1 MDTLKSLTQRNF
13 FWPAVAA
20 IGGIVL
26 GMLYAWV
33 ISPVQWVDG
42 VPSQLR
48 EDLQRDYLRMAI
60 DSYSINSDA
69 ELALERYQSLGEM
82 ASETLNAIAVDPG
95 EVSPNDV
102 QKFRA
107 LIEIEQEVSPEVQAE
122 PESTSAFPNT
132 GLILPVCGATL
143 LIGLLLVVALVLRG
157 RLAGRAEQG
166 EETFYTEEA
175 VDEPEIMPEAPV
187 SVETAESLATFRTI
201 YSIGDDL
208 YDDSFSIESP
218 AGDFLGECGV
228 GIGDVIGVG
237 EPKKVS
243 AFEIWLFDKNDIQTV
258 TKVILSNYAFNDEET
273 RNRLAAK
280 GDPEL
285 AAPGG
290 TVSLSTASLE
300 VEARIV
306 DMTYGEGP
314 LPSES
319 FFDRFTIELRAWPK
333 QS

>member
-1 MDTLKSLTQRNF
+1 MDTLKSLTERKPF
-13 FWPAVAA
+13 LPAVAA

-48 EDLQRDYLRMAI
+48 DDLQRDYLRMAI
-60 DSYSINSDA
+60 DSYSVNSDA
-69 ELALERYQSLGEM
+69 ELALDRFQALGDT
-82 ASETLNAIAVDPG
+82 ASQTLNAIAVDPG

-107 LIEIEQEVSPEVQAE
+107 LIEIEQEVLPEGETE
-122 PESTSAFPNT
+122 PESTSSFPNT
-132 GLILPVCGATL
+132 ELILPVCGATL
-143 LIGLLLVVALVLRG
+143 LLGLLLAVALVLRG
-157 RLAGRAEQG
+157 RLAGRAEEG
-166 EETFYTEEA
+166 EETFYA
-175 VDEPEIMPEAPV
+175 DELMDEVEPMPEVPV
-187 SVETAESLATFRTI
+187 QVETGESLATFRTI

-237 EPKKVS
+237 DPKKVS

-258 TKVILSNYAFNDEET
+258 TKVVLSNYAFNDEET

-280 GDPEL
+280 GDPVMAE
-285 AAPGG
+285 AGG

-300 VEARIV
+300 VEARVV
-306 DMTYGEGP
+306 DVTYGEGP
-314 LPSES
+314 LPPES
-319 FFDRFTIELRAWPK
+319 FFDRFTIELRAWPR

>member
-1 MDTLKSLTQRNF
+1 MDTLKSLTERKLF
-13 FWPAVAA
+13 LPVVTAV
-20 IGGIVL
+20 GGILL
-26 GMLYAWV
+26 GMLYSWV
-33 ISPVQWVDG
+33 INPVEWVDG

-48 EDLQRDYLRMAI
+48 EDLRRDYLSMAI
-60 DSYSINSDA
+60 DSYAVNSNAD
-69 ELALERYQSLGEM
+69 LALDRYQALGD
-82 ASETLNAIAVDPG
+82 SGPDTLDVIAADPG
-95 EVSPNDV
+95 EVSPDDV

-107 LIEIEQEVSPEVQAE
+107 LIEIEQEVSAPEE
-122 PESTSAFPNT
+122 TDESAGTFPNT
-132 GLILPVCGATL
+132 ELILPVCGATL
-143 LIGLLLVVALVLRG
+143 LIGILLAVAFVLRG
-157 RLAGRAEQG
+157 RFSSEADEG
-166 EETFYTEEA
+166 EEAYYPDVEMEEQQ
-175 VDEPEIMPEAPV
+175 EITAQVPV
-187 SVETAESLATFRTI
+187 SAEPGESLATFRTI
-201 YSIGDDL
+201 YSLGDDM

-258 TKVILSNYAFNDEET
+258 TKVVLSGYAYNDEET
-273 RNRLAAK
+273 RTRLAAK
-280 GDPEL
+280 GDPVL

-300 VEARIV
+300 VEARVV

-314 LPSES
+314 LPAES

-333 QS
+333 A